1 MLPTISIIVPAF
13 NEEAVI
19 GECVDS
25 LLNLDY
31 PEQLLEIIVIDDAST
46 DRTNE
51 ILSSFSRIRVLS
63 GGHQGPSAARNR
75 AIKLAKGE
83 FIAFTDADCIVPPEW
98 LKELM
103 RGFES
108 NLIAG
113 VGGIQKPRRD
123 ASEMELLVDEVFN
136 LLGIVANYSRK
147 KSQLGLIDH
156 NASCNVIYR
165 KSVLLQLGGFDEAL
179 WPGEDVELD
188 YRITKA
194 GYRLVQNPNVAVWH
208 KRPNNFT
215 QFNAMMYK
223 YGQAQAYLVLRYG
236 PFRKIHFIP
245 FVLPIA
251 MLLFC
256 SSTFTMTL
264 YFGLFKS
271 MLGILLTAFL
281 LLLIFGMRSNVI
293 FNPTALCILVA
304 TFYQWHKGFYFFLF
318 NKRKML
324 P

>member
-31 PEQLLEIIVIDDAST
+31 PQQLLEIIVIDDAST
-46 DRTNE
+46 DTTSK
-51 ILSSFSRIRVLS
+51 ILSGYSRIQVLR

-75 AIKLAKGE
+75 ALKLAKGE

-98 LKELM
+98 LKQLM

-113 VGGIQKPRRD
+113 VGGIQKPRQD
-123 ASEMELLVDEVFN
+123 ASPMELLVDKVFN
-136 LLGIVANYSRK
+136 GLGFVATYSRK
-147 KSQLGLIDH
+147 KQQLGLIDH

-165 KSVLLQLGGFDEAL
+165 KSVLVELGGFDEAL

-188 YRITKA
+188 YRIIKA
-194 GYRLVQNPNVAVWH
+194 GYRLVQNPNAAVWH
-208 KRPNNFT
+208 KRPTNFP

-256 SSTFTMTL
+256 SSTCIITF

-271 MLGILLTAFL
+271 MLGILLGVFFL
-281 LLLIFGMRSNVI
+281 LFIFGMRPNVI
-293 FNPTALCILVA
+293 FNPTALCILAA

-318 NKRKML
+318 HKRKML

>member
-13 NEEAVI
+13 NEEALI
-19 GECVDS
+19 GECIRS

-46 DRTNE
+46 DRTKE
-51 ILSSFSRIRVLS
+51 ILSGFSRIQVLS

-75 AIKLAKGE
+75 ALKLAKGE
-83 FIAFTDADCIVPPEW
+83 FVAFTDADCIVSPEW

-108 NLIAG
+108 DSIAG
-113 VGGIQKPRRD
+113 VGGIQKPRQD
-123 ASEMELLVDEVFN
+123 ASEMELVVDEVFN
-136 LLGIVANYSRK
+136 LLGFVANYSSK
-147 KSQLGLIDH
+147 KPQLGLIDH

-165 KSVLLQLGGFDEAL
+165 KSVLVQVGGFDEAL

-208 KRPNNFT
+208 KRPANFP
-215 QFNAMMYK
+215 QLNAMVYK

-236 PFRKIHFIP
+236 PFRRIHFIP

-256 SSTFTMTL
+256 SSTCIMTL
-264 YFGLFKS
+264 HFGLFKP
-271 MLGILLTAFL
+271 MLGILLTAFVL
-281 LLLIFGMRSNVI
+281 LFIFGMRSNVI
-293 FNPTALCILVA
+293 FHPTALCILAA
-304 TFYQWHKGFYFFLF
+304 TFYQWHKGFYSFLL

-324 P
+324 R

>member
-19 GECVDS
+19 GECVES

-46 DRTNE
+46 DRTKE
-51 ILSSFSRIRVLS
+51 ILSGFSRIQVLS

-75 AIKLAKGE
+75 ALKLAKGE
-83 FIAFTDADCIVPPEW
+83 FVAFTDADCIVPPEW

-108 NLIAG
+108 DLIAG
-113 VGGIQKPRRD
+113 VGGIQKPRQD
-123 ASEMELLVDEVFN
+123 ASEMELVVDQVFN
-136 LLGIVANYSRK
+136 LLGFVANYSRK
-147 KSQLGLIDH
+147 KPQLGLIDH

-165 KSVLLQLGGFDEAL
+165 KSVLIQLGGFDEAL

-188 YRITKA
+188 YRIIKA
-194 GYRLVQNPNVAVWH
+194 GYRLVQNPNVAVCH
-208 KRPNNFT
+208 KRPNNFA

-245 FVLPIA
+245 FALPIA

-256 SSTFTMTL
+256 SSTCIMAL
-264 YFGLFKS
+264 YFGLFKP
-271 MLGILLTAFL
+271 MLGILLTAFVL
-281 LLLIFGMRSNVI
+281 LFIFGMRPNVI
-293 FNPTALCILVA
+293 FNPTALRILAA
-304 TFYQWHKGFYFFLF
+304 TFYQWHKGFYSFLF
-318 NKRKML
+318 NKRRTL
-324 P
+324 R